1 MKRIYLFFRRISAVL
16 IGMTL
21 FLGGFLKIMDPVGTG
36 LIVGE
41 YYNFLH
47 IPDILPANAA
57 GTALSLLECIAGA
70 ALMTGVWRRI
80 TAIASGILLF
90 FFTVI
95 TTILYIFNPAM
106 DCGCFGEFIHLTHAQ
121 SLVKNLI
128 LCVLWLLAFIP
139 LRAVGDTKKIKYA
152 TFCIAVISIAAF
164 CVYSYRNLPLTD
176 FTPLSAGTELN
187 ESDMPL
193 YFNDASGNYC
203 DSIAST
209 GKVLVISSY
218 DPGELETAEVLPF
231 ISEARNAGFRTIMLS
246 SGGFIPDEDSY
257 SADRRL
263 LMTLNRSN
271 GGVTFIDDGEIISKW
286 PSSRLPDAEELEEVA
301 EGDSNSLMMK
311 YISSGK
317 LKAQGFLLYVFA
329 VMLLL

>member
-1 MKRIYLFFRRISAVL
+1 
-16 IGMTL
+16 
-21 FLGGFLKIMDPVGTG
+21 
-36 LIVGE
+36 
-41 YYNFLH
+41 
-47 IPDILPANAA
+47 
-57 GTALSLLECIAGA
+57 
-70 ALMTGVWRRI
+70 
-80 TAIASGILLF
+80 
-90 FFTVI
+90 
-95 TTILYIFNPAM
+95 
-106 DCGCFGEFIHLTHAQ
+106 
-121 SLVKNLI
+121 
-128 LCVLWLLAFIP
+128 
-139 LRAVGDTKKIKYA
+139 
-152 TFCIAVISIAAF
+152 
-164 CVYSYRNLPLTD
+164 
-176 FTPLSAGTELN
+176 
-187 ESDMPL
+187 
-193 YFNDASGNYC
+193 
-203 DSIAST
+203 
-209 GKVLVISSY
+209 
-218 DPGELETAEVLPF
+218 F